1 LITGKTSETLEP
13 LPSLQERFKLHRQ
26 ASENVRKAAKD
37 LGLTQLP
44 LKDSE
49 AANGMTALYFPAG
62 VTAADLLPRLVKKGV
77 VVAGGLHVDIK
88 DKYFRIGHMGIS
100 VVNSHRGDISTVI
113 KSLTEALEEVK
124 EAKQQAVL

>member
-1 LITGKTSETLEP
+1 MKKVP

-26 ASENVRKAAKD
+26 ASETVRTAARS

-49 AANGMTALYFPAG
+49 AANGMTALYFPPG
-62 VTAADLLPRLVKKGV
+62 VTAAELLPRLVKKGV

-88 DKYFRIGHMGIS
+88 DQYFRIGHMGIS
-100 VVNSHRGDISTVI
+100 AVDPHRGDVNKVI
-113 KSLTEALEEVK
+113 KSLQEALEEVRA
-124 EAKQQAVL
+124 AKAKVI